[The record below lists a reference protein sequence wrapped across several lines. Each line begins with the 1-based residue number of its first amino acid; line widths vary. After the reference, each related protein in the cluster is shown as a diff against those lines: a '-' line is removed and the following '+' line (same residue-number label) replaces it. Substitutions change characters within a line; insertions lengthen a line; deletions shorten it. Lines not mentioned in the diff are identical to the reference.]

1 MTLHGSCSTAP
12 GRSPTATQRRDCP
25 GARRAPGNPAHRP
38 HSTRTGPELGSAP
51 PPASIGPAGRR
62 QVKRIES
69 PTRAGGGTRPAGP
82 PPPPRCPESS
92 LRPERGKPQG
102 NPSPDSPRVPLTF
115 PPHPHSLPL
124 RAHPVKVKVKV
135 KIRVK
140 IKIKSPRASGPSRG
154 TTPSR
159 DRNQSYRRTPQP
171 RN

>member
-69 PTRAGGGTRPAGP
+69 PTRAGETTGKPFPRQPQGSPDVSPTPPFVTPPGP
-82 PPPPRCPESS
+82 PGQSQGQSQDQGQNQDQEPSG
-92 LRPERGKPQG
+92 LRPEQG
-102 NPSPDSPRVPLTF
+102 NHTQQRPKPELPENAPTEELTDTTSQ
-115 PPHPHSLPL
+115 HH
-124 RAHPVKVKVKV
+124 ATPVTH
-135 KIRVK
+135 R
-140 IKIKSPRASGPSRG
+140 
-154 TTPSR
+154 TTA
-159 DRNQSYRRTPQP
+159 
-171 RN
+171 